1 MGLMGTMGFM
11 TPIFPTSPILQI
23 IKSLAKEPS
32 RRSRAVVDSF
42 SDPGIH
48 HWMRFLE
55 NISPILYSMVFGPL
69 ALEVGEELA
78 VGEVEDVVDVFEG
91 LFEHACINEK

>member
-1 MGLMGTMGFM
+1 MRFM

-23 IKSLAKEPS
+23 IKSLAKEPT
-32 RRSRAVVDSF
+32 RRSRAVLDSS

-48 HWMRFLE
+48 HWMRFLISGK
-55 NISPILYSMVFGPL
+55 ISPILYSMVFGPL